1 MSSPRELVETALH
14 VLVAWNDGRKPNP
27 SDVEILK
34 QAFPS
39 SAHLDVDDLC
49 CQIIHDL
56 CGRTFREADRE
67 RKTGHR
73 KMDDV
78 A

>member
-1 MSSPRELVETALH
+1 MKPMELVETALH
-14 VLVAWNDGRKPNP
+14 VLVAWNSGEKPDP
-27 SDVEILK
+27 GEVATLK
-34 QAFPS
+34 TAFPS

-56 CGRTFREADRE
+56 SGRILRGPDRE
-67 RKTGHR
+67 RRDRHR
-73 KMDDV
+73 KKDV